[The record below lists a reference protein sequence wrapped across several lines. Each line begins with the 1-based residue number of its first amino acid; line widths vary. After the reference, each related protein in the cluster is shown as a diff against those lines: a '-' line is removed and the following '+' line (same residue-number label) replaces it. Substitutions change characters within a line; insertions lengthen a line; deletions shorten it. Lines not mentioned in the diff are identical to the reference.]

1 MSKARTRSPAPK
13 KKAPRAPKKKSDP
26 EAAPAKD
33 IYCQCCQD
41 PDPRAT
47 EHTPTICEPCAHRT
61 TYAGRLAIR
70 RLAGIEREA
79 VKVRKL
85 LGKLI
90 GQAATII
97 EDLDSLYEN
106 TKDPDLKH

>member
-1 MSKARTRSPAPK
+1 MKV
-13 KKAPRAPKKKSDP
+13 
-26 EAAPAKD
+26 
-33 IYCQCCQD
+33 
-41 PDPRAT
+41 
-47 EHTPTICEPCAHRT
+47 
-61 TYAGRLAIR
+61 
-70 RLAGIEREA
+70 GIEREA